1 MKNERVLVT
10 GAGGFVA
17 VHCIIQLLEQGYPVR
32 GTLRDLEREP
42 DLRATLSRFV
52 DAGDRLELV
61 EADLLEDEGWGA
73 AMRGCAYALHVASP
87 FPLREPE
94 NEDDLIQPAVDGTR
108 RVLRAAA
115 EAGVRRVVQT
125 SSIAAV
131 IYGHGPDKHYFTESD
146 WSNTA
151 APIGG
156 YVRSKTLAER
166 AAWEF
171 VQHLPEAHPMELAVI
186 NPGWV
191 LGPLPDTRQRTSGEL
206 ILQLLKG
213 QPGVARNHYNGVD
226 VRDVAAA
233 HLAAMTRPE
242 AAGQRFIC
250 VGTNFWM
257 KDAAVILRE
266 HFRSRG
272 YNVRTNEIPSWL
284 IRLLALFD
292 PTIRLTVPSL
302 DWWVEPSSERIRK
315 VLGWRP
321 RGLEEMIVSMAE
333 SLIELKVV

>member
-1 MKNERVLVT
+1 VKDERVLVT
-10 GAGGFVA
+10 GASGFVA
-17 VHCIIQLLEQGYPVR
+17 IHCIVQLLEQGYPVR
-32 GTLRDLEREP
+32 GTLRDLKREP
-42 DLRATLSRFV
+42 ELRATLSRFV

-61 EADLLEDEGWGA
+61 EADLLEDAGWEA
-73 AMRGCAYALHVASP
+73 AMRGCAYVLHVASP

-131 IYGHGPDKHYFTESD
+131 IYGHGPDKHHFTESD
-146 WSNTA
+146 WSNIH
-151 APIGG
+151 APVGA
-156 YVRSKTLAER
+156 YVKSKTQAER

-171 VQHLPEAHPMELAVI
+171 VQSLAEDHPLELAVI

-191 LGPLPDTRQRTSGEL
+191 LGPLPDTHQRTSGEL
-206 ILQLLKG
+206 VYQLLKG

-226 VRDVAAA
+226 VRDVASA
-233 HLAAMTRPE
+233 HLSAMTRPE

-250 VGTNFWM
+250 VGANFWM
-257 KDAAVILRE
+257 KDMAVILRK
-266 HFRSRG
+266 HFQPLG

-292 PTIRLTVPSL
+292 PTIRLTVSSL
-302 DWWVEPSSERIRK
+302 DWWVEPSSERIRQA
-315 VLGWRP
+315 LGWRP
-321 RGLEEMIVSMAE
+321 RSLEEMIVSMAE
-333 SLIELKVV
+333 SLIELKMV